1 MQRSA
6 STTGWPSSKRGNTG
20 DMIPRAPTVLALLLV
35 VGACSTGLT
44 QSVQEPAPSLASEVE
59 GGRIVAESYDYDA
72 PIPKDAG
79 GLAAELEE
87 VSRELRV
94 EIDRWIE
101 GGTEPGPPARP
112 VLLRSVRQQRIYRTL
127 VDRPKV
133 FEQVR
138 DVLPRGLRLFASK
151 TVQASTRLRTLVS
164 PLDGPPDWTIY
175 KPAPARRLLRFF
187 RAGERRFDISWEVLA
202 SLNFVESRF
211 GRILGPS
218 SAGAEGPMQ
227 FLPSTWAVYGNGGD
241 INDPHDSI
249 LGAARYLSASGA
261 PARMWDALFA
271 YNRSNAYVK
280 AILIYA
286 RQMMRD
292 PKAFYSYYHWQ
303 VYVLTKDGDLQL
315 SGPGADI

>member
-1 MQRSA
+1 MA
-6 STTGWPSSKRGNTG
+6 
-20 DMIPRAPTVLALLLV
+20 PRDPLILAGLLLL
-35 VGACSTGLT
+35 GACSNSTVPSAT
-44 QSVQEPAPSLASEVE
+44 EPAQPSASEVE
-59 GGRIVAESYDYDA
+59 GRRITTESYDYDA
-72 PIPKDAG
+72 PIPKDAV
-79 GLAAELEE
+79 GLAAELEA
-87 VSRELRV
+87 VSRELGV
-94 EIDRWIE
+94 AIDRWVE
-101 GGTEPGPPARP
+101 AGTEPGPPARP
-112 VLLRSVRQQRIYRTL
+112 VLLRGVRQQRIYRGFL
-127 VDRPKV
+127 DRPKV

-138 DVLPRGLRLFASK
+138 AMLPRGLRLFASK
-151 TVQASTRLRTLVS
+151 TVQAGTRLRTLVR
-164 PLDGPPDWTIY
+164 PLDGPPDWTIHR
-175 KPAPARRLLRFF
+175 PAPARRLLRFY
-187 RAGERRFDISWEVLA
+187 RAGQRRFSIPWEVLA

-227 FLPSTWAVYGNGGD
+227 FLPSTWAIYGNGGD

-261 PARMWDALFA
+261 PERMWDGLFA

-292 PKAFYSYYHWQ
+292 PETFYSYYHWQ

-315 SGPGADI
+315 SGPGADV